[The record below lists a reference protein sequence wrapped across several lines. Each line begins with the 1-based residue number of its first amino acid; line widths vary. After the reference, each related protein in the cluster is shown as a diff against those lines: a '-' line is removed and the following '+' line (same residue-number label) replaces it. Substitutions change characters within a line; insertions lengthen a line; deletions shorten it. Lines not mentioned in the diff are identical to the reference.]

1 MYASRLLSKA
11 QRTEEELKTAF
22 YWITGVSGVI
32 CFLIFLS
39 NFSTAALV
47 FFTVI
52 ILMLIARVAFKY
64 VASLVGI
71 GVVLV
76 VLIFFTADLFPDSVG
91 RVHTVKSRIETF
103 LSGSEKKTVTGTK
116 QEEYA
121 RLAIFEGG
129 VFGKGPG
136 NGEVSNYMEAG
147 YNDFIY
153 AIYIEEYGLVGG
165 IFFVTALYCSA
176 FQRSDYRQ
184 AVRPN
189 VPCLYGCRAYFTD
202 DLSGICKYGSFG
214 WCCSRNRTTITVGKH
229 GRFVDVVYSCCLWGY
244 SLGKRR

>member
-1 MYASRLLSKA
+1 MCRCSLILKAVTIFTLILAFIQYKITGGDKETSRSLTLPFFSFQPAELAKISLVMYASRLLSKA

-91 RVHTVKSRIETF
+91 RVHTTSVI
-103 LSGSEKKTVTGTK
+103 VTGK
-116 QEEYA
+116 QNNE
-121 RLAIFEGG
+121 
-129 VFGKGPG
+129 K
-136 NGEVSNYMEAG
+136 
-147 YNDFIY
+147 
-153 AIYIEEYGLVGG
+153 
-165 IFFVTALYCSA
+165 
-176 FQRSDYRQ
+176 
-184 AVRPN
+184 
-189 VPCLYGCRAYFTD
+189 
-202 DLSGICKYGSFG
+202 
-214 WCCSRNRTTITVGKH
+214 
-229 GRFVDVVYSCCLWGY
+229 
-244 SLGKRR
+244 